1 MSKQIRSSRITPT
14 LAIPVTAATIIL
26 TAATTAPAHE
36 VTRERGFYVGA
47 RFVGSTLHLDDDG
60 DQQFQVKDDGGG
72 LFLIAGYS
80 FNPVFS
86 LEMAFGGAGHETTVQ
101 AIDAD
106 IGAVQLFLHYRFR
119 PGHPFRPYVKGGLG
133 GYGLRLSDGNASA
146 RIDGGGIPIGVGF
159 DYFFSNHFSL
169 GVDLTHNIINYD
181 TVTFDLGDG
190 ATVGFDLDERG
201 ALTTFGLALTGYF

>member
-1 MSKQIRSSRITPT
+1 MSAKIRSSRITPA
-14 LAIPVTAATIIL
+14 LAIAVTAATVIL
-26 TAATTAPAHE
+26 TAAVPATAHE

-47 RFVGSTLHLDDDG
+47 RFVGSSLHLDDDG
-60 DQQFQVKDDGGG
+60 DQQFTVEDGGG
-72 LFLIAGYS
+72 GLLLVAGYS

-86 LEMAFGGAGHETTVQ
+86 LEMSLGGTQHETSVQ
-101 AIDAD
+101 AIDANL
-106 IGAVQLFLHYRFR
+106 GTLQLFLHYRFR

-146 RIDGGGIPIGVGF
+146 RIEGGGIPIGVGF
-159 DYFFSNHFSL
+159 DYFFSNHFSMGL
-169 GVDLTHNIINYD
+169 DLTHNIINYD
-181 TVTFDLGDG
+181 AVTFDLGDG